1 MYQNLILIGNLGRDP
16 ELKYLPDGTAVCNMS
31 VAVSDRWTDKAGQSQ
46 ERTTWFRVATF
57 GKLAENCH
65 QYLAKGRQVYVEG
78 ELRGDE
84 NGNPRTWEGNDGTTH
99 ASFEVKAHKIK
110 FLGKKDDA
118 PAKPADE
125 DEDIPF

>member
-1 MYQNLILIGNLGRDP
+1 MYQNVILIGNLGRDP
-16 ELKYLPDGTAVCNMS
+16 ELKYLPDGTAVCNLS
-31 VAVSDRWTDKAGQSQ
+31 VAVSDKWADKAGQSQ

-65 QYLAKGRQVYVEG
+65 QYLSKGRQVYVEG

-84 NGNPRTWEGNDGTTH
+84 NGNPRTWEGSDGATH
-99 ASFEVKAHKIK
+99 ASFEVKAHKVK
-110 FLGKKDDA
+110 FLGKKGDA
-118 PAKPADE
+118 PAKSDE